1 MIEADWPMQS
11 HRELDEHEF
20 LTELSPSDVRKLR
33 IEEDLEEIAELKA
46 QEYQLE
52 IGEVGDVPSAH

>member
-1 MIEADWPMQS
+1 MQS

-46 QEYQLE
+46 QEYELAGIE
-52 IGEVGDVPSAH
+52 EEMTDVPSAH